1 MNTAMIAS
9 MVGFL
14 AEVTGIDY
22 ATLLQPIMNA
32 LTAIISWDNIVP
44 ILVGV
49 LGVSVVL
56 AFSWWAARK
65 GLRMLMGAF
74 KKGKVSV

>member
-1 MNTAMIAS
+1 MDFILFAP
-9 MVGFL
+9 MVGL
-14 AEVTGIDY
+14 LEATTGLDY
-22 ATLLQPIMNA
+22 NTVVKPIMDA

-49 LGVSVVL
+49 LGVSVGL
-56 AFSWWAARK
+56 AFSWWALRK
-65 GLRMLMGAF
+65 GARMLMAAF